1 MIVASS
7 GIDGADVK
15 TAGVGTAPAHLV
27 LRDVT
32 DADRPG
38 VALLA
43 ATSFGSFWHADTF
56 AAWRTLMPRGS
67 SVVVSDGDDVIAMAH
82 YVDLKLT
89 VPGGAVLPAAG
100 ITWVGVA
107 PTHRRRGLL
116 RAMYTELHQRFAD
129 AGYPLAALTATEGGI
144 YGRFGYGPATIETVL
159 TLDRRFAKFHHDAP
173 DPGQVRIVRPREHRD
188 EFAEIYDRYRRAT
201 PGGMERPLP
210 LWDDLLADWEDS
222 RGGGTQWCSFLHPD
236 GYLLYRAYPG
246 TSKNVRVE
254 EFTAATPEA
263 HTALWRA
270 LLGLDLME
278 TITAASHPADP
289 LPYLLTDSR
298 LVRTTASE
306 DALWLRIMD
315 VPAAL
320 QARTYLGDLD
330 TVIEV
335 NDGFRSDGGRF
346 VLEVRSGRARC
357 VRTDASAE
365 FVMDLDVLGGLYLG
379 AHHATTLAAANRIRG
394 GSPADLARLDA
405 AFRTDVPAQIGF
417 HF

>member
-1 MIVASS
+1 VT
-7 GIDGADVK
+7 VP
-15 TAGVGTAPAHLV
+15 APLT

-32 DADRPG
+32 DADWPG

-43 ATSFGSFWHADTF
+43 ATSYGSFWHAETL
-56 AAWRTLMPRGS
+56 AAWRTLMPPDS
-67 SVVVSDGDDVIAMAH
+67 SVVVSDSDDVIAMAH
-82 YVDLKLT
+82 YVDMKLT

-129 AGYPLAALTATEGGI
+129 ADYPIAALTATEGGI
-144 YGRFGYGPATIETVL
+144 YGRFGYGPATTETEL
-159 TLDRRFAKFHHDAP
+159 TLDRRFARFHHDAT
-173 DPGQVRIVRPREHRD
+173 DPGQVRVVRPREHRD
-188 EFAEIYDRYRRAT
+188 DFAGIYDRYRRHT
-201 PGGMERPLP
+201 PGGLDRPLP

-222 RGGGTQWCSFLHPD
+222 RGGGTKWCSFLHPD
-236 GYLLYRAYPG
+236 GYLLYRAYRG
-246 TSKNVRVE
+246 KSRDIRVE

-270 LLGLDLME
+270 LLGLDLVE
-278 TITAASHPADP
+278 TITVASHPADP

-320 QARTYLGDLD
+320 QARTYQADID
-330 TVIEV
+330 TVIEIG
-335 NDGFRSDGGRF
+335 DGFRSDGGRF
-346 VLEVRSGRARC
+346 ALEIRGGKARC
-357 VRTDASAE
+357 APTDASVE
-365 FVMDLDVLGGLYLG
+365 FVMDLDVLGSLYLG
-379 AHHATTLAAANRIRG
+379 AHRAATLAAANRIRG
-394 GSPADLARLDA
+394 GSAETLAGLDA
-405 AFRTDVPAQIGF
+405 AFRSDVPAQLGF